1 MMPIARHF
9 LLAVQ
14 FLTRLPVPSGLKM
27 TEEELGRA
35 AGFFPAVGIIVGGG
49 AATVFLLVSRF
60 APISV
65 AVLLALVFTVFVTSA
80 FHEDG
85 LADTFDGLGGAWTRE
100 RALEI
105 MRDSRIGTYGAL
117 ALIFLV
123 LGKYTF
129 LMALEPRWIWRSL
142 IVAHTAS
149 RWTVLPLCMWLPYA
163 RAEGQGKLVAR
174 KIGFVALLIG
184 SSTFL
189 LTLILLPWRIALVS
203 LIATVIAVVLSGFYL
218 KRRLGGITGDCLGAV
233 NQIAEL
239 LVYLTALLM
248 GR

>member
-1 MMPIARHF
+1 MIVIARRF
-9 LLAVQ
+9 LLAIQ
-14 FLTRLPVPSGLKM
+14 FLTRLRVPFGLVM

-35 AGFFPAVGIIVGGG
+35 AAFFPAVGIIVGSG
-49 AATVFLLVSRF
+49 AATVFVLTSRV

-65 AVLLALVFTVFVTSA
+65 AVLLTLIFTAFITNA

-117 ALIFLV
+117 ALIFLI

-129 LMALEPRWIWRSL
+129 LIALEPRSIWRWL
-142 IVAHTAS
+142 IVAHTAG
-149 RWTVLPLCMWLPYA
+149 RWTALPLCMWLPYA
-163 RAEGQGKLVAR
+163 RAEGQGKLVAQQ
-174 KIGFVALLIG
+174 IGVPAFLIG
-184 SSTFL
+184 SLTFL
-189 LTLILLPWRIALVS
+189 LALMLLPWRMALAALV
-203 LIATVIAVVLSGFYL
+203 ATAIVTALSGFYL

-233 NQIAEL
+233 NQIVEL
-239 LVYLTALLM
+239 VVYLTALLLF
-248 GR
+248 R